1 MVSKPAYKPAATMI
15 SPQSIIIDDA
25 IGQSVRFFGSS
36 LIQYLAHIIHRHVDA
51 ISLSGA
57 FACYFLGSFL
67 HAPLCLA
74 GFTGAKFAGWFT
86 GFARGKSS
94 TSMGADPIK
103 RIGDRKWS
111 FRFVIL
117 GLLHE

>member
-1 MVSKPAYKPAATMI
+1 ML
-15 SPQSIIIDDA
+15 
-25 IGQSVRFFGSS
+25 SVGEVFGSS

-51 ISLSGA
+51 NSLSGA

-67 HAPLCLA
+67 HARLCLA